1 MKNKRLMTGLLLIS
15 IIVPIISVPSL
26 VNVFEFIMAFFVIG
40 ASIEFLNMF
49 EKESPLSKR
58 FRFVTILSAL
68 LIHVSIAG
76 LMGWNQSPVTFEN
89 RGLLHVTIPFML
101 VGLFIYFVLSNNFSV
116 TNVGKALL
124 VMIYVGFGSAS
135 IVLLRLIGVR
145 FIVYMLLIST
155 LTDTFAFV
163 IGMKFGK
170 HKMAPNIS
178 PKKSWEGA
186 IGGSIVATIIA
197 SIFAMYY
204 GDIFVVGT
212 FLGDLFNSS
221 GEKTLLDR
229 LLIGSNISFELQF
242 LFVFILT
249 FFATIVSQFGD
260 LMASKLKRHYQ
271 IKDFGNLFPGHGGI
285 MDRFDSVMLVSMFL
299 SASFFFIY
307 LFI

>member
-1 MKNKRLMTGLLLIS
+1 MKNKRLITGLLLIL

-26 VNVFEFIMAFFVIG
+26 VNAFEFIMAFFVIG

-58 FRFVTILSAL
+58 FRFVTILSSL

-76 LMGWNQSPVTFEN
+76 FMGWNQSLITFDN

-101 VGLFIYFVLSNNFSV
+101 VGLFIYFVLSHNFSV

-155 LTDTFAFV
+155 LTDTFAYF

-170 HKMAPNIS
+170 HKMTPNIS

-197 SIFAMYY
+197 SLFAMYY

-221 GEKTLLDR
+221 GERTLLER
-229 LLIGSNISFELQF
+229 LLLGSNFSFELQF
-242 LFVFILT
+242 LLVFILT

-271 IKDFGNLFPGHGGI
+271 IKDFGSIFPGHGGI

>member
-1 MKNKRLMTGLLLIS
+1 MKNKRLITGLILIS

-76 LMGWNQSPVTFEN
+76 FIGWNQSLVTFEN

-101 VGLFIYFVLSNNFSV
+101 VVLFIYFVLSHNFSV

-145 FIVYMLLIST
+145 FIVYMLIIST
-155 LTDTFAFV
+155 LTDTFAYV

-170 HKMAPNIS
+170 HKMTPNIS

-197 SIFAMYY
+197 SVFAMYY

-221 GEKTLLDR
+221 GERTLLDR
-229 LLIGSNISFELQF
+229 LLIESNVTFELQF

-271 IKDFGNLFPGHGGI
+271 IKDFGSIFPGHGGI

>member
-1 MKNKRLMTGLLLIS
+1 MKNKRLITGLLLIL

-26 VNVFEFIMAFFVIG
+26 VNAFEFIMAFFVIG

-58 FRFVTILSAL
+58 FRLVTILSSL
-68 LIHVSIAG
+68 LIHISIAG
-76 LMGWNQSPVTFEN
+76 FMGWNQSSITFDN

-101 VGLFIYFVLSNNFSV
+101 VGLFIYFVLSHNFSV

-155 LTDTFAFV
+155 LTDTFAYF

-170 HKMAPNIS
+170 HKMTPNIS

-197 SIFAMYY
+197 SLFAMYY

-221 GEKTLLDR
+221 GERTLLER
-229 LLIGSNISFELQF
+229 LLLGSNFSFELQF

-271 IKDFGNLFPGHGGI
+271 IKDFGSIFPGHGGI

>member
-101 VGLFIYFVLSNNFSV
+101 VGLFIYFVLSQNFSV

-229 LLIGSNISFELQF
+229 LLIGSNISFEVQF
-242 LFVFILT
+242 IFVFILT

-271 IKDFGNLFPGHGGI
+271 IKDFGSIFPGHGGI

>member
-1 MKNKRLMTGLLLIS
+1 MKNKRLITGLLLIL

-26 VNVFEFIMAFFVIG
+26 VNAFEFIMAFFVIG

-58 FRFVTILSAL
+58 FRLVTILSSL
-68 LIHVSIAG
+68 LIHISIAG
-76 LMGWNQSPVTFEN
+76 FMGWNQSSITFDN

-101 VGLFIYFVLSNNFSV
+101 VGLFIYFVLSHNFSV

-155 LTDTFAFV
+155 LTDTFAYF

-170 HKMAPNIS
+170 HKMTPNIS

-197 SIFAMYY
+197 SLFAMYY

-221 GEKTLLDR
+221 GERTLLER
-229 LLIGSNISFELQF
+229 LLLGSNFSFELQF
-242 LFVFILT
+242 LLVFILT

-271 IKDFGNLFPGHGGI
+271 IKDFGSIFPGHGGI

>member
-1 MKNKRLMTGLLLIS
+1 MKNKRLITGLLLIL

-26 VNVFEFIMAFFVIG
+26 VNAFEFIMAFFVIG

-58 FRFVTILSAL
+58 FRFVTILSSL
-68 LIHVSIAG
+68 LIHISIAG
-76 LMGWNQSPVTFEN
+76 FMGWNQSSITFDN

-101 VGLFIYFVLSNNFSV
+101 VGLFIYFVLSPHFSV

-155 LTDTFAFV
+155 LTDTFAYF

-170 HKMAPNIS
+170 HKMTPNIS

-197 SIFAMYY
+197 SLFAMYY

-221 GEKTLLDR
+221 GERTLLER
-229 LLIGSNISFELQF
+229 LLIGSNFSFELQF

-271 IKDFGNLFPGHGGI
+271 IKDFGSIFPGHGGI

>member
-1 MKNKRLMTGLLLIS
+1 MKNKRLITGLLLIL

-26 VNVFEFIMAFFVIG
+26 VNAFEFIMAFFVIG

-58 FRFVTILSAL
+58 FRFVTILSSL
-68 LIHVSIAG
+68 LIHISIAG
-76 LMGWNQSPVTFEN
+76 FMGWNQSSITFDN

-101 VGLFIYFVLSNNFSV
+101 VGLFIYFVLSHHFSV

-155 LTDTFAFV
+155 LTDTFAYF

-170 HKMAPNIS
+170 HKMTPNIS

-197 SIFAMYY
+197 SLFAMYY

-221 GEKTLLDR
+221 GERTLLER
-229 LLIGSNISFELQF
+229 LLIGSNFSFELQF

-271 IKDFGNLFPGHGGI
+271 IKDFGSIFPGHGGI

>member
-1 MKNKRLMTGLLLIS
+1 MKNKRLITGLLLIL

-26 VNVFEFIMAFFVIG
+26 VNAFEFIMAFFVIG

-58 FRFVTILSAL
+58 FRFVTILSSL
-68 LIHVSIAG
+68 LIHISIAG
-76 LMGWNQSPVTFEN
+76 FMGWNQSPVTFEN

-101 VGLFIYFVLSNNFSV
+101 VGLFIYFVLSHNFSV

-155 LTDTFAFV
+155 LTDTFAYF
-163 IGMKFGK
+163 IGMKFGM
-170 HKMAPNIS
+170 HKMTPNIS

-197 SIFAMYY
+197 SLFAMYY

-221 GEKTLLDR
+221 GEITLLER
-229 LLIGSNISFELQF
+229 LLIGSNFSFGLQF
-242 LFVFILT
+242 LLVFILT

-271 IKDFGNLFPGHGGI
+271 IKDFGSIFPGHGGI